1 MPRSTKRRS
10 TSVPQTKQPQ
20 QPQPNQQQPQPN
32 QQQPMPGSSFGDAV
46 KGGIGMGL
54 GIEAVRGAIGAFSNR
69 EPQSQTQPQTQY
81 HPCDDL
87 KNLLIKCD
95 DSKNCDVYLKAYQ
108 SCMQE
113 NKI

>member
-1 MPRSTKRRS
+1 MPRSTKRR
-10 TSVPQTKQPQ
+10 TSNMPQTKQPQ
-20 QPQPNQQQPQPN
+20 QRQSTQP
-32 QQQPMPGSSFGDAV
+32 QPMPGSSFGDAV

-54 GIEAVRGAIGAFSNR
+54 GIEAVRGAIGAFSNNNS
-69 EPQSQTQPQTQY
+69 EPQPQSQSQHQSQN

-95 DSKNCDVYLKAYQ
+95 DSKNCEVYLKAYQ
-108 SCMQE
+108 SCMHE

>member
-10 TSVPQTKQPQ
+10 SSVPQTKQSQ
-20 QPQPNQQQPQPN
+20 QPQPQSHP
-32 QQQPMPGSSFGDAV
+32 QPMPGSSFGDAV

-69 EPQSQTQPQTQY
+69 EPQSQSQPQNQTQY

>member
-10 TSVPQTKQPQ
+10 KYVPQTKQPQ
-20 QPQPNQQQPQPN
+20 PTQPQSQPQP
-32 QQQPMPGSSFGDAV
+32 MHGSSFGDAV

-54 GIEAVRGAIGAFSNR
+54 GIEAVRGAIGAFSNSNT
-69 EPQSQTQPQTQY
+69 EPQPQNQY

-87 KNLLIKCD
+87 KKLLIKCD
-95 DSKNCDVYLKAYQ
+95 DSKNCEVYLKAYQ

>member
-10 TSVPQTKQPQ
+10 SNVPQTKQPQ
-20 QPQPNQQQPQPN
+20 PTQPQS
-32 QQQPMPGSSFGDAV
+32 MSGSSFGDAV

-54 GIEAVRGAIGAFSNR
+54 GIEAVRGAIGAFSNS
-69 EPQSQTQPQTQY
+69 EPQTQPQSQPQPQN

-87 KNLLIKCD
+87 KKLLIKCD
-95 DSKNCDVYLKAYQ
+95 DSKICEVYLKAYQ
-108 SCMQE
+108 SCIQE

>member
-1 MPRSTKRRS
+1 MPRSTKRR
-10 TSVPQTKQPQ
+10 TSNMPQTKQPQ
-20 QPQPNQQQPQPN
+20 QRQSTQP
-32 QQQPMPGSSFGDAV
+32 QPMPGSSFGDAV

-54 GIEAVRGAIGAFSNR
+54 GIEAVRGAIGAFSNS
-69 EPQSQTQPQTQY
+69 ESQPQSQPQPQY

-87 KNLLIKCD
+87 KKLLIKCD
-95 DSKNCDVYLKAYQ
+95 DSKNCEVYLKAYQ

>member
-1 MPRSTKRRS
+1 MLRSTKRS
-10 TSVPQTKQPQ
+10 TSNMPQTKQPQ
-20 QPQPNQQQPQPN
+20 QRQSTQPQS
-32 QQQPMPGSSFGDAV
+32 MPGSSFGDAV

-54 GIEAVRGAIGAFSNR
+54 GIEAVRGAIGAFSNSNT
-69 EPQSQTQPQTQY
+69 EPQSQPQPQY

-87 KNLLIKCD
+87 KKLLIKCD
-95 DSKNCDVYLKAYQ
+95 DSKNCEVYLKAYQ

>member
-10 TSVPQTKQPQ
+10 NNVPQTKQPQ
-20 QPQPNQQQPQPN
+20 PTQPQSHP
-32 QQQPMPGSSFGDAV
+32 QPMPGSSFGDAV

-54 GIEAVRGAIGAFSNR
+54 GIEAVRGAIGAFSNSNT
-69 EPQSQTQPQTQY
+69 EPQTQYQPQNQY

-87 KNLLIKCD
+87 KKLLIKCD
-95 DSKNCDVYLKAYQ
+95 DSKNCEVYLKAYQ